1 MKPVRERLI
10 AHPSQ
15 TGKFTLSAIDPGATP
30 GITKAKAARAIEK
43 DGAILGELQ
52 ERLYAE
58 GKRSILLVLQG
69 TDTSG
74 KDGTIS
80 HVIRAM
86 NPQGCKITAFK
97 QPTAEER
104 KHGFLWRIRKALPS
118 PRYVGVFNRSHY
130 EEVGIVRVH
139 NLVPER
145 VWHARYAQIN
155 AFERE
160 VARRG
165 TTIVKVFLHISF
177 EEQTRRLLARLDTSK
192 KRWKFEPGDVVERD
206 LWDAYVAAY
215 DDAIARCSTSVAPWY
230 VVPADNKWYRNWAVA
245 RLLIE
250 TLRDMDPRYP
260 QPKFDSKAL
269 KSRIKSQHPAT
280 SSG

>member
-1 MKPVRERLI
+1 MSKPVGERLR
-10 AHPSQ
+10 ARTLPS
-15 TGKFTLSAIDPGATP
+15 GKFVLSAIDPSATP
-30 GITKAKAARAIEK
+30 GATKAKAARDLEK
-43 DGAILGELQ
+43 DGAKLAELQ

-58 GKRSILLVLQG
+58 GRRSLLLVLQG

-80 HVIRAM
+80 HVIRSM
-86 NPQGCKITAFK
+86 NPQGCAITAFK
-97 QPTAEER
+97 KPTPEER
-104 KHGFLWRIRKALPS
+104 KHGYLWRIRRALP
-118 PRYVGVFNRSHY
+118 PPAYVGVFNRSHY

-145 VWHARYAQIN
+145 VWRARYTQIN

-165 TTIVKVFLHISF
+165 TKIVKVFLHISF
-177 EEQTRRLLARLDTSK
+177 EEQTRRLLARLDDPK
-192 KRWKFEPGDVVERD
+192 KQWKFQPGDVDERA
-206 LWDAYVAAY
+206 LWDAYMAAY
-215 DDAIARCSTSVAPWY
+215 DDAIGRCSTAVAPWH

-250 TLRDMDPRYP
+250 SFREMDPQYP
-260 QPKFDSKAL
+260 QPRFDIKAM
-269 KSRIKSQHPAT
+269 KARIKSQHH
-280 SSG
+280 G

>member
-1 MKPVRERLI
+1 MRKPVGELLRARPL
-10 AHPSQ
+10 PS
-15 TGKFTLSAIDPGATP
+15 GKFVLSAIDPAETP
-30 GITKAKAARAIEK
+30 GTTKAKAARELERDAAK
-43 DGAILGELQ
+43 LGELQ

-58 GKRSILLVLQG
+58 GRRSLLLVLQG

-97 QPTAEER
+97 KPTPEER
-104 KHGFLWRIRKALPS
+104 KHGFLWRVRRALPPPS
-118 PRYVGVFNRSHY
+118 YVGVFNRSHY

-145 VWHARYAQIN
+145 TWRARYAQIN

-165 TTIVKVFLHISF
+165 TKIVKVFLHISF
-177 EEQTRRLLARLDTSK
+177 EEQARRLLARLDDPK
-192 KRWKFEPGDVVERD
+192 KRWKFQPGDVEERA
-206 LWDAYVAAY
+206 LWDTYTAAY
-215 DDAIARCSTSVAPWY
+215 DDAIARCSTPIAPWH
-230 VVPADNKWYRNWAVA
+230 VVPADHKWYRNWAVA

-250 TLRDMDPRYP
+250 SLREMNPQYP
-260 QPKFDSKAL
+260 EPKLDIRAL
-269 KSRIKSQHPAT
+269 KSRIKGQHA
-280 SSG
+280 G

>member
-1 MKPVRERLI
+1 MKSVRERL
-10 AHPSQ
+10 AVGSLPA
-15 TGKFTLSAIDPGATP
+15 GKLILSAIDPGATP
-30 GITKAKAARAIEK
+30 GISKAKATRALEQ
-43 DGAILGELQ
+43 DGDVLGELQ
-52 ERLYAE
+52 ERLYA
-58 GKRSILLVLQG
+58 GGRRSLLLVLQG

-97 QPTAEER
+97 QPTLEEK
-104 KHGFLWRIRKALPS
+104 KHGFLWRIRKALPP

-145 VWHARYAQIN
+145 VWRARYAQIN

-177 EEQTRRLLARLDTSK
+177 EEQTRRLLARLNSPK
-192 KRWKFEPGDVVERD
+192 KQWKFDPADVNERD

-215 DDAIARCSTSVAPWY
+215 DDAIARCSTSVGPWY
-230 VVPADNKWYRNWAVA
+230 VVPSDNKWYRNWAVA

-250 TLRDMDPRYP
+250 TLRDMDPKYP
-260 QPKFDSKAL
+260 QPKFDIKAL
-269 KSRIKSQHPAT
+269 KTRIKSQHPA
-280 SSG
+280 GG